1 MYNWIQSYTRLEYCE
16 EEEPFDFGF
25 AAAPPLIDRLE
36 PQEQPAEMTAL
47 AQYFIAASVWLSE
60 DMYTSIPLRN
70 EEAVKRVLEEVSPHY
85 AEARQYTIAG
95 RGDEMVL
102 RKLKPAS
109 RDLFLATTT
118 CVMPLMK
125 DLYRHHDTSGWR
137 NGVKR
142 AVVNYP
148 VNIKALVPYEAEGIR
163 ELQEL
168 LRKLYLDPPGED
180 FGLAPLGWKFE
191 DSLKDSLML
200 RFLAGFA
207 PHLTL
212 AVDAGTLE
220 VISIHLSQEEFSR
233 PVLLRSG
240 WPKPPRRNGDYLY
253 LDLGR
258 KLVYVVDLSKQAKLE
273 NWADL
278 HEEARVYHIL
288 PDGDFARFNHLTA
301 EPKPAGVGLF
311 FDTNTIGRMLETIN
325 LELESF

>member
-1 MYNWIQSYTRLEYCE
+1 MFNWIQNHTRLEYITE
-16 EEEPFDFGF
+16 LEPFDFSSVTEQER
-25 AAAPPLIDRLE
+25 IRRME

-47 AQYFIAASVWLSE
+47 AQYFIAASAWLTE
-60 DMYTSIPLRN
+60 NMSITIPMRN
-70 EEAVKRVLEEVSPHY
+70 EEAAKRVLEEVSPHFNKVL
-85 AEARQYTIAG
+85 QYTAAD
-95 RGDEMVL
+95 RGSGIVL
-102 RKLKPAS
+102 QKLKPAS
-109 RDLFLATTT
+109 KALFGAAGTAAL
-118 CVMPLMK
+118 PLME
-125 DLYRHHDTSGWR
+125 DLYRHHDI
-137 NGVKR
+137 GVWDAGKR
-142 AVVNYP
+142 SIVNYS
-148 VNIKALVPYEAEGIR
+148 VNRAELEPCEGPEIEKLQAL
-163 ELQEL
+163 LH
-168 LRKLYLDPPGED
+168 KLYLDPPGED

-200 RFLAGFA
+200 RFLAGFT

-212 AVDAGTLE
+212 AVDSGTME

-273 NWADL
+273 TWADL
-278 HEEARVYHIL
+278 HEEARVYHIP

-311 FDTNTIGRMLETIN
+311 FDTNTIGRILETIN